1 MDTKLKGYWE
11 KAKEFFQKLSKKV
24 KIALAVG
31 VAVLLVLLVAGLF
44 WLNRPEEYAVLFTD
58 LESAEATQIISYLDN
73 AGISSRLEGT
83 TIYVPASQEPALKMR
98 LVMEGY
104 PQSGFGYETY
114 LNGLNIGTTN
124 AQERRLYILA
134 LAERLEAT
142 ISTLDGVSSAKVQI
156 SEGEDTRYVLDSSNM
171 TKASAAVKIQLA
183 PGRDELTSGEADGIR
198 LLISRSV
205 QGLDVGDVAIVDNK
219 GHTYTDVSGIGELS
233 DGTSLKLK
241 FEEWA
246 ANRIRNEIY
255 NALRGPFGEGNV
267 DIGVSVTA
275 DVSVRVREI
284 ESFTHPDMIGEDG
297 EGVIGQKY
305 WLDQLVRDGELPAGG
320 VPGTSTNS
328 DLNNFND
335 YVDDLL
341 QDPGE
346 NNSVIGSG
354 QTDYQNPTTTEQ
366 EKGVAGTI
374 TDVSVAVSVNH
385 ENDGSINEEELRAH
399 VARAAGILPEQ
410 EEKVHIWI
418 TPFYNFEE
426 PPVVSGNPFRTVP
439 TWALYA
445 AVAGLILFIIL
456 LAVILSI
463 SKKRQKQREKEM
475 LAALGEAEAA
485 ALAEAAAAAGAGNP
499 MAPPQTGADIMDIN
513 AEKSME
519 LRKTVRQFVNNNP
532 EIAAQMLKT
541 WLRGGEENA

>member
-44 WLNRPEEYAVLFTD
+44 WLNRPEEYAVLFTN

-124 AQERRLYILA
+124 SQERRLYILA

-142 ISTLDGVSSAKVQI
+142 ISTLDGVSSAQVQI
-156 SEGEDTRYVLDSSNM
+156 SEGEDMRYVLDSSNM

-205 QGLDVGDVAIVDNK
+205 QGLDVENVAIIDNK
-219 GHTYTDVSGIGELS
+219 GHTYTDVSDIGELS

-305 WLDQLVRDGELPAGG
+305 WLDQLVRDGELPQGG

-335 YVDDLL
+335 YVEDLL
-341 QDPGE
+341 QNPGE
-346 NNSVIGSG
+346 NNSVINAG

-426 PPVVSGNPFRTVP
+426 PPAVSGNPFRTVP

-485 ALAEAAAAAGAGNP
+485 ALAEAAAAGGAGNP

>member
-58 LESAEATQIISYLDN
+58 LESAEATQIISYLEN

-156 SEGEDTRYVLDSSNM
+156 SEGEDMRYVLDSSNM

-305 WLDQLVRDGELPAGG
+305 WLDQLVRDGELPVGG